1 MFLNTK
7 NEPIAVF
14 SPEELDRK
22 MENWPEAY
30 YNELEAVNRKKL
42 LDEAIKRQLD
52 TYEEDQKRLEL
63 WNMRYTKANDPK
75 DPNFYYDGFMRVF
88 FDFRHLA
95 TKQSGFFGSKK
106 GAVRE
111 IKKNLKKIGYLDDN
125 GNISEDIYLLN
136 REVTHM
142 GTHYISICKSDKQ
155 YTSILWGFGSRKEK
169 DVYRKIAKDFYEA
182 TDLLSNNF
190 DLTEELKGWSISMT
204 TAFQENIPDWQNI
217 LEDFSRSL

>member
-1 MFLNTK
+1 MFLNAK

-14 SPEELDRK
+14 SPEELEGK

-63 WNMRYTKANDPK
+63 WNMRYIKAKDSR
-75 DPNFYYDGFMRVF
+75 DPNLYYDGFMRVF
-88 FDFRHLA
+88 IDFRHLS
-95 TKQSGFFGSKK
+95 TKQSGLFASKR
-106 GAVRE
+106 GAIRE
-111 IKKNLKKIGYLDDN
+111 IKKNLKKLGYIDDK

-142 GTHYISICKSDKQ
+142 GSYYISICKSDKQ
-155 YTSILWGFGSRKEK
+155 YTSILWGFGTRKER
-169 DVYRKIAKDFYEA
+169 DVYRRIAKDFYEA

-190 DLTEELKGWSISMT
+190 DLAKELEGWNISMT
-204 TAFQENIPDWQNI
+204 RAFQENIPDWQNI